1 MLSVKIEL
9 MLMVHLWLSA
19 PTKFARPPDL
29 WLGGLCLL
37 GDRPWKDLEVFFFRT
52 DHTASNTPQN
62 SQPAVKRS
70 HTAATCN
77 PYSIFLLQP
86 HPWTCVCPNMSGR
99 WWSTSTVRFWV
110 SLFSDKAIDWQS
122 TASPALLHQKMVC
135 KPCLRQ
141 QAKGWNGWTGQV
153 FDREPL
159 NLKTP
164 FWPGGRE
171 TLLEG
176 TFSEARGSQSPRQ
189 KKYEP
194 S

>member
-1 MLSVKIEL
+1 MFSVKIEL
-9 MLMVHLWLSA
+9 MLMVHPWLSA

-37 GDRPWKDLEVFFFRT
+37 GDRPWKDLEFFFFAQTIRPATRLRT
-52 DHTASNTPQN
+52 
-62 SQPAVKRS
+62 VKRS

-153 FDREPL
+153 FDRAENPLIWRLLSGQGEEKHFWKGHFLKREAL
-159 NLKTP
+159 NL
-164 FWPGGRE
+164 PGK
-171 TLLEG
+171 
-176 TFSEARGSQSPRQ
+176 